1 MHSSRRSVQYEHVA
15 VTACAWYTVSLSYDV
30 AHYKR
35 CYLPGADDDGSGSVT
50 ILESYRA
57 LLSAGFRPERSVEFH
72 WYAAEVRQIYV
83 HHSNSI

>member
-1 MHSSRRSVQYEHVA
+1 MHSTHRPVQREQVA
-15 VTACAWYTVSLSYDV
+15 ILACARYIFISHDN
-30 AHYKR
+30 ACCKP
-35 CYLPGADDDGSGSVT
+35 CYLSGADDDGSGSMT

-83 HHSNSI
+83 H